1 MFKINCLNPISQVGL
16 DRFTSEYALTD
27 NVNDADGILVRSA
40 AMHDMELPDNLLA
53 VARAGAGVNNIP
65 LSKCAEK
72 GIVVF
77 NTPGA
82 NANGVK
88 ELAVCA
94 MLLASRD
101 IVGGIE
107 WVKSIQNEP
116 EVAKMVEK
124 GKGKFAGTELK
135 GKKLGIIG
143 LGAIGGPLANIA
155 VHFGMEVY
163 GCDPYLSVDAA
174 WNISRHVKHVK
185 TREEIFSTCDF
196 ISVHTPLVEN
206 EDPNVNTKKMIN
218 ADTIALMK
226 DGVVVINMARDLLVD
241 DDAMEA
247 ALQSGKV
254 RKYVT
259 DFPNAKTAGMD
270 KVIAIP
276 HLGAS
281 TEESEDNCAVMAAKE
296 MMDYLENG
304 NIKNSVNYPA
314 CDMGV
319 CTQAGRIAIFHKN
332 IANMITQFTAAFG
345 DKGINI
351 SDMMNKSRGEVAYTM
366 LDIETAATPEI
377 IDELRQI
384 NGVFRVRVVK

>member
-1 MFKINCLNPISQVGL
+1 MYKINCLNPISQVGL

-27 NVNDADGILVRSA
+27 NVNEADGILVRSA

-226 DGVVVINMARDLLVD
+226 EGVVVINMARDLLVD

-319 CTQAGRIAIFHKN
+319 CTQAGRVAIFHKN
-332 IANMITQFTAAFG
+332 IANMITKFTAAFG